1 MFRTDQ
7 QTAVASI
14 PAPAIAST
22 PGYFS
27 GGNPATGQ
35 PATIL
40 DADWLNMVQEELM
53 SILAAAGLTP
63 SKVTYS
69 QVLAAINV
77 LIGKSTN
84 ANGSSIY
91 YVGTP
96 TSGSVTTFTRSLT
109 FVAPSNG
116 VVMATQ
122 SMNIGFGGVQPGAQ
136 TNTVKVTG
144 SVSGSGTGT
153 DTTTSNITNSIV
165 KNVVAGETVTVMGS
179 LVSNGATGSWSTDG
193 ITLSYIFVPT
203 N

>member
-7 QTAVASI
+7 QTAVSAI
-14 PAPAIAST
+14 PAPAAAGT
-22 PGYFS
+22 PGYFT
-27 GGNPATGQ
+27 GGNPSTGQ
-35 PATIL
+35 LATIL

-53 SILAAAGLTP
+53 SVLAAAGLTP

-77 LIGKSTN
+77 LIGKATN
-84 ANGSSIY
+84 ANGSSVY
-91 YVGTP
+91 YGGTP

-122 SMNIGFGGVQPGAQ
+122 SMNIGSGGVQPGAQ

-144 SVSGSGTGT
+144 SSSGSGTGT
-153 DTTTSNITNSIV
+153 DTTTSSMTNSIV
-165 KNVVAGETVTVMGS
+165 KNVVAGETVTIMGS
-179 LVSNGATGSWSTDG
+179 LVSNGATGSWSNDG
-193 ITLSYIFVPT
+193 ITLSYIFAPT